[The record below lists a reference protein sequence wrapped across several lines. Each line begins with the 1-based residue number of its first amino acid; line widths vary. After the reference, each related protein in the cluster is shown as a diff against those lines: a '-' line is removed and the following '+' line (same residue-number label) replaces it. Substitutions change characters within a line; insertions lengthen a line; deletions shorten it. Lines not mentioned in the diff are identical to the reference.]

1 MVALRATRMTDR
13 WPLWRRR
20 DRVRPAAAVETSLV
34 EGSLPGSAE
43 RLLRRLDLAVV
54 RRLDGLR
61 QGEHPTD
68 AFGPGLDLADLR
80 PYAPGDDV
88 RSLDWNVT
96 ARTGTPHIRR
106 YHEDRDIG
114 AWLLLDLTGSMAFG
128 SGAETKASR
137 LLAVT
142 GTLARLLQARGDRV
156 GALLY
161 GGSTPVLGGT
171 RMPRRPGG
179 ARRRGLAGFD
189 GARRVDRRPADRV
202 GAASG
207 RTHVLRLLQRAVG
220 IAKGLV
226 SAAGQRNVAP
236 PYRPVSDLATLL
248 DQAVGSIPGR
258 ALVFLVTDAL
268 DSQDDATGPNHETAW
283 ARSLR
288 ALASRHDVTGVIV
301 RDARDGDLP
310 DVGVVTFVDLETGEQ
325 MELDTAQMGVR
336 LAYASQARRRH
347 DAVERAFT
355 RAGALAWEVTT
366 AESVVGSIVRLL
378 ETRRRMATG
387 LRRAQVAR

>member
-1 MVALRATRMTDR
+1 MIGAWRWWRGAAAKSRAT
-13 WPLWRRR
+13 
-20 DRVRPAAAVETSLV
+20 AVDVATV
-34 EGSLPGSAE
+34 AGPLPGGAE

-61 QGEHPTD
+61 QGEHATD

-96 ARTGTPHIRR
+96 ARTGTPHVRR

-114 AWLLLDLTGSMAFG
+114 AWLVLDLTGSMAFG
-128 SGAETKASR
+128 SGSESKASR
-137 LLAVT
+137 LLAVA

-161 GGSTPVLGGT
+161 GGSVPVLGGRT
-171 RMPRRPGG
+171 RQTRRPERT
-179 ARRRGLAGFD
+179 RRRVPAGLD
-189 GARRVDRRPADRV
+189 GAPRVHRRPADRL

-220 IAKGLV
+220 IAQGLV
-226 SAAGQRNVAP
+226 RTVGQRNVVVPA
-236 PYRPVSDLATLL
+236 RPTSDLANLL

-258 ALVFLVTDAL
+258 ALVFVVTDAL
-268 DSQDDATGPNHETAW
+268 DAYDDASGPTVETPW

-301 RDARDGDLP
+301 RDAREASLP
-310 DVGVVTFVDLETGEQ
+310 DAGVVTFIDLETGEQ
-325 MELDTAQMGVR
+325 LEVDTSQPGIR
-336 LAYASQARRRH
+336 EAYAALARRRR

-355 RAGALAWEVTT
+355 RAGALAWEVKT
-366 AESVVGSIVRLL
+366 AGSVVGSIVRLL
-378 ETRRRMATG
+378 ETRRRMSTG
-387 LRRAQVAR
+387 LRRAQVAV

>member
-1 MVALRATRMTDR
+1 MTGVWR
-13 WPLWRRR
+13 WWRRPHGA
-20 DRVRPAAAVETSLV
+20 RPAAMEVTTV
-34 EGSLPGSAE
+34 VGPLPGGAE

-96 ARTGTPHIRR
+96 ARTGTPHVRR

-114 AWLLLDLTGSMAFG
+114 AWLILDLTGSMAFG
-128 SGAETKASR
+128 SGTETKAER
-137 LLAVT
+137 LLAIA

-161 GGSTPVLGGT
+161 GGSPPMPGGGA
-171 RMPRRPGG
+171 RMPRRPDGT
-179 ARRRGLAGFD
+179 RRRVPAGLD
-189 GARRVDRRPADRV
+189 GAPRVHRRPADRV

-220 IAKGLV
+220 IARGLV
-226 SAAGQRNVAP
+226 RTPGQRNTVVPAH
-236 PYRPVSDLATLL
+236 PVSDLATVL

-258 ALVFLVTDAL
+258 AMVFIVTDAL
-268 DSQDDATGPNHETAW
+268 DGHDDATGPTGETPW

-301 RDARDGDLP
+301 RDDRESDLP
-310 DVGVVTFVDLETGEQ
+310 DAGVVTFVDLETGEQ
-325 MELDTAQMGVR
+325 LEVDTSQAGVR
-336 LAYASQARRRH
+336 EAYAAHARRRH
-347 DAVERAFT
+347 DAVDRAFA

-366 AESVVGSIVRLL
+366 TESVMGSIVRLL

-387 LRRAQVAR
+387 LRRAQVAG

>member
-1 MVALRATRMTDR
+1 MTSGWR
-13 WPLWRRR
+13 WWRRAEGV
-20 DRVRPAAAVETSLV
+20 RVPAVAATAIA
-34 EGSLPGSAE
+34 GPLPGGAE

-96 ARTGTPHIRR
+96 ARTGTPHVRR

-114 AWLLLDLTGSMAFG
+114 AWLVLDLTGSMTFG
-128 SGAETKASR
+128 SGTETKASR
-137 LLAVT
+137 LLAVA
-142 GTLARLLQARGDRV
+142 GTLVRLLQARGDRV
-156 GALLY
+156 GALIY
-161 GGSTPVLGGT
+161 GGSVPVPGT
-171 RMPRRPGG
+171 GARTPRRIES
-179 ARRRGLAGFD
+179 ARRRVPAGLD
-189 GARRVDRRPADRV
+189 GAPRVHRRPADRV

-220 IAKGLV
+220 VAQGMLRT
-226 SAAGQRNVAP
+226 AGQRNIASP
-236 PYRPVSDLATLL
+236 ARPESDLANLI

-258 ALVFLVTDAL
+258 ALVFIVTDAL
-268 DSQDDATGPNHETAW
+268 DAHDDASGPTVETAW

-288 ALASRHDVTGVIV
+288 ALAARHDVTGVII
-301 RDARDGDLP
+301 RDARESDLP
-310 DVGVVTFVDLETGEQ
+310 DVGVVTFIDLETGEQ
-325 MELDTAQMGVR
+325 VAVDTSQAGIR
-336 LAYASQARRRH
+336 EAYATHAHRRH
-347 DAVERAFT
+347 AAIERAFT

-366 AESVVGSIVRLL
+366 AEPVVGSIVRLL

-387 LRRAQVAR
+387 LRRAQVAG